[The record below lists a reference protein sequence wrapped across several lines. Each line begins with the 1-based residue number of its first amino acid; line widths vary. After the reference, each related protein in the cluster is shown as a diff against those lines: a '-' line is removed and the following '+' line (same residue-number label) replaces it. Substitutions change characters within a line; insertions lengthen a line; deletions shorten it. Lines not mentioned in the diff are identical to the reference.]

1 MSFSVGIVG
10 LPNVGKSTLF
20 KALTKKEVAISPRP
34 FTTIDPNFGQVA
46 VPDERLEKVAEI
58 IKPEKVTPTV
68 IEFVDIAG
76 LVKGAHKGE
85 GLGNQFLAHI
95 KNCDAILE
103 VVRSFEDPGVEN
115 VLGEINPEKEIEIVK
130 VELLM
135 KDLEALENLISKLE
149 KKQDKKRASGKIII
163 YNTYSSDPQPLIAT
177 TRFLTPDGKIF
188 RLEQKIVVP
197 GAKIVEGKI
206 VASNIETTVVADQA
220 GPQYNIGPVSHFS
233 IPGFQGSPKYQ
244 SFYAE
249 SKEAMKGGFIG
260 EQAFPTDE
268 DIKKGKEKS
277 EKDLKDYINSFLSLQ
292 ISPEFKVIEGAKQFN
307 ILKEEVNQEV
317 DEKGNFTIFIEAES
331 SVIGFRESD
340 LKNVMEKMAQVDLGM
355 DFKIKSYSL
364 DYGVGRADFKQ
375 GRISFAFNFQG
386 IFEQPLD
393 AENFRQKAVKRNEN
407 ELKLL
412 ISSFPNI
419 EKIAV
424 SFWPFWVKRV
434 SDKPE
439 RVKIEVE

>member
-1 MSFSVGIVG
+1 MMMDIIRPIPVRKTAELKKQIEKVEERVEEFEKREEKQFRKEEEEKIKTKKRFSFKSYVLAVILLLLFGAAVYSAVEFLPRAKIKVITKKSEWNYTDSIVAAK
-10 LPNVGKSTLF
+10 NVGELNPSQKQ
-20 KALTKKEVAISPRP
+20 IP
-34 FTTIDPNFGQVA
+34 
-46 VPDERLEKVAEI
+46 AEI
-58 IKPEKVTPTV
+58 FSLKKNFTFSFPA
-68 IEFVDIAG
+68 AG
-76 LVKGAHKGE
+76 
-85 GLGNQFLAHI
+85 
-95 KNCDAILE
+95 
-103 VVRSFEDPGVEN
+103 
-115 VLGEINPEKEIEIVK
+115 
-130 VELLM
+130 
-135 KDLEALENLISKLE
+135 
-149 KKQDKKRASGKIII
+149 KKQVEKRASGKIII

-331 SVIGFRESD
+331 SVIAFRESD
-340 LKNVMEKMAQVDLGM
+340 LKNLMEKMAQVDLGM